1 MFAFAFGVRRLSV
14 IAVLQKH
21 NKVVYV
27 IRTNVLKIEPI
38 IE

>member
-1 MFAFAFGVRRLSV
+1 MFASAFGIRRLSV

-27 IRTNVLKIEPI
+27 IRTNVLKIGLI